1 MKKIHIILAA
11 TLIATSLTDVKA
23 QTEEYEIVTLDNG
36 SKEEIAVPESFSLNV
51 DEMLSTYHAK
61 NNISEDSKCNSTD
74 IDIYAD
80 KETIVSRL
88 KSMPTIIEMPYNEVV
103 RSFID
108 RYTQQ
113 GRRQVSLLLGI
124 SNFYMPI
131 FEQALETYGLPL
143 ELKYLP
149 MIESGLNPNAV
160 SRHGASGLWQFM
172 LETGKRYGLTV
183 NSLVDERR
191 DPVKASYAAAHYLSD
206 LYRIF
211 GDWNLV
217 IAAYNCGPERINKA
231 IHRAGGETDYW
242 KLYPYLPKETRG
254 YVPSFIAANYVM
266 NFYCE
271 HNICP
276 METNLPSRSDTI
288 NVKQDVHFEQIAGV
302 IGIDIDQLH
311 ELNPQYRRSIVNG
324 TSGDGSLRLPSE
336 YIGKFI
342 DNEDSIYHYPTSR
355 MVAKRS
361 VVDIDDSKEAPAVS
375 TSHHERQHKAKS
387 ENWHSRHNGK
397 VTKADAKSSKESRKE
412 LSKESRKES
421 RKDSRKGS
429 KKDKA
434 DNDRHS
440 KRSRKKAETASS
452 VTIEKGQTLTE
463 IAKKHGTTVEKLK
476 KINKIS
482 GSNIRAGKKIKV
494 K

>member
-160 SRHGASGLWQFM
+160 SRHGASGLWQFV

-191 DPVKASYAAAHYLSD
+191 DPVKASYAAA
-206 LYRIF
+206 
-211 GDWNLV
+211 
-217 IAAYNCGPERINKA
+217 
-231 IHRAGGETDYW
+231 
-242 KLYPYLPKETRG
+242 
-254 YVPSFIAANYVM
+254 
-266 NFYCE
+266 
-271 HNICP
+271 
-276 METNLPSRSDTI
+276 
-288 NVKQDVHFEQIAGV
+288 QD
-302 IGIDIDQLH
+302 
-311 ELNPQYRRSIVNG
+311 RKS
-324 TSGDGSLRLPSE
+324 
-336 YIGKFI
+336 
-342 DNEDSIYHYPTSR
+342 
-355 MVAKRS
+355 VA
-361 VVDIDDSKEAPAVS
+361 
-375 TSHHERQHKAKS
+375 
-387 ENWHSRHNGK
+387 
-397 VTKADAKSSKESRKE
+397 
-412 LSKESRKES
+412 
-421 RKDSRKGS
+421 
-429 KKDKA
+429 
-434 DNDRHS
+434 
-440 KRSRKKAETASS
+440 
-452 VTIEKGQTLTE
+452 
-463 IAKKHGTTVEKLK
+463 
-476 KINKIS
+476 
-482 GSNIRAGKKIKV
+482 
-494 K
+494 